1 MGDMKLFAGQYATEH
16 VLAACDP
23 ATNGLGVAFGFLAT
37 YVRVENLAA
46 VPIHV
51 NLNSTSPATT
61 DHPEL
66 QPRKNFTLTGVRVYG
81 CGVSTTSTTTS
92 TGAGRGHRVTVAAFG
107 G

>member
-1 MGDMKLFAGQYATEH
+1 MFAPQYATEH
-16 VLAACDP
+16 VLAACNP

-37 YVRVENLAA
+37 YVRVVNLAA

-51 NLNSTSPATT
+51 NFNSTSPATT

-66 QPRKNFTLTGVRVYG
+66 QPGKDFTLTRIRTNG
-81 CGVSTTSTTTS
+81 CGISTTSTTTS
-92 TGAGRGHRVTVAAFG
+92 TGDSVGHRVTIAAFG

>member
-1 MGDMKLFAGQYATEH
+1 MADMKLFASQYATEH
-16 VLAACDP
+16 VLAACNP

-46 VPIHV
+46 VPVHV
-51 NLNSTSPATT
+51 NVNSTSPATT

-66 QPRKNFTLTGVRVYG
+66 RPGKDFTLTGVRVYG

-92 TGAGRGHRVTVAAFG
+92 TDDSVGHRVTIAAFG

>member
-1 MGDMKLFAGQYATEH
+1 MGFMKLFANQYATEH
-16 VLAACDP
+16 VLAACNP
-23 ATNGLGVAFGFLAT
+23 ATNGLGVAFEFLAT

-46 VPIHV
+46 VPVHV
-51 NLNSTSPATT
+51 NFNRTSPPTT

-66 QPRKNFTLTGVRVYG
+66 QPNKEFTITGMRIYG

-92 TGAGRGHRVTVAAFG
+92 TGGAGHRVTIAAFG

>member
-1 MGDMKLFAGQYATEH
+1 MKLFASQYATEH
-16 VLAACDP
+16 VLAEATP

-51 NLNSTSPATT
+51 NFTSTSPATT
-61 DHPEL
+61 DDPEL
-66 QPRKNFTLTGVRVYG
+66 RPGKDFTLTGMQTYG
-81 CGVSTTSTTTS
+81 CGISTTSTTTS
-92 TGAGRGHRVTVAAFG
+92 TDDGVSHRVTIAAFG